1 MYTVDLTKIEGD
13 GTFKCPKCGVKI
25 SPQDETEDV
34 YRIIEVIY
42 QGGYISGLI
51 LVCNKCGSKVK
62 LIGIQ

>member
-13 GTFKCPKCGVKI
+13 GTFKCPKCGAII

-42 QGGYISGLI
+42 QSNRISGLI
-51 LVCNKCGSKVK
+51 LVCNKCGSKIK
-62 LIGIQ
+62 LIGLE